1 MIRMDTRTLSG
12 VFISLC
18 LSSVTALT
26 SCYQKELCYTHPHTK
41 GVGVV
46 FDWRNA
52 PSAHPASMSLYMVPH
67 DGGFP
72 SRYEFAGRDGG
83 GMELSP
89 GSYDALCINGDGPR
103 NYFRNTESRESFE
116 VYTMEVKALE
126 GVDELVA
133 KLPRAK
139 GAGEEPVVH
148 EPDSVWCDVTQSP
161 FVLPPGADVGNASH
175 TLTLYPRPL
184 FRTCTVEIRDVQNL
198 QYVRGS
204 LSATLS
210 GLSGGVLA
218 SSGTPTDDHVTVP
231 FGLRPHGTTALVGR
245 FRTFG
250 YSPRKQSSHKL
261 VVYAVLKD
269 GSRRFFTYDVTD
281 QVRNATDPLHIR
293 IVLEK
298 LTLPVSI
305 SSGGGFKATLSEW
318 KDGGTIEV
326 KL

>member
-1 MIRMDTRTLSG
+1 MIRMNTKTLSG
-12 VFISLC
+12 AFLSLC
-18 LSSVTALT
+18 MLSASVLT

-41 GVGVV
+41 GVNVV

-52 PSAHPASMSLYMVPH
+52 PSAHPASMSLYMHPRD
-67 DGGFP
+67 DGSP
-72 SRYEFAGRDGG
+72 SQYELAGRDGG
-83 GMELSP
+83 RIELSP
-89 GSYDALCINGDGPR
+89 GLYDALCINGDGSR
-103 NYFRNTESRESFE
+103 NYFRNTESLETFE
-116 VYTMEVKALE
+116 VYTREVKSLE
-126 GVDELVA
+126 GIDELIA

-139 GAGEEPVVH
+139 GAGGEPVVH

-161 FVLPPGADVGNASH
+161 FALPSGVDQENADY

-184 FRTCTVEIRDVQNL
+184 FRTCTVEIRNVENL
-198 QYVRGS
+198 QYVQGS

-210 GLSGGVLA
+210 GLSGGVMA
-218 SSGTPTDDHVTVP
+218 SSGTPTDSHVTVP
-231 FGLRPHGTTALVGR
+231 FGLRPHGTALTGS

-250 YSPRKQSSHKL
+250 YAPKKQVSHKL

-281 QVRNATDPLHIR
+281 QVRNAPDPFHIR
-293 IVLEK
+293 IVLDK

-305 SSGGGFKATLSEW
+305 SGSGGFKATLSEW